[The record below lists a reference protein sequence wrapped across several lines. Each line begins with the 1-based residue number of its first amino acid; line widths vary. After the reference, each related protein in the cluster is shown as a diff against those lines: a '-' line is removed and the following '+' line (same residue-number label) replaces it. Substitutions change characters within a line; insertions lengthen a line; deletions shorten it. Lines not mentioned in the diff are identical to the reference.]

1 MEEMEK
7 LQPVIQRQLTER
19 QELQENNLKAQL
31 GVEKQ
36 QQLTLVKAE
45 HKRMAKEV
53 VEKKKRLQKVTD
65 AKNKQLAKG
74 IGMSKAE
81 IKAKQAETKQQLVED
96 MKALDDEHEKITTE
110 QTLAEEEDIDMY
122 QTRVV
127 QQLKERQDE
136 EREKLKRKQAKER
149 FELRQ
154 EEIDAKRNLTN
165 EHHEKLTAMLAK
177 HQADQSAQLEKQHSD
192 KLTLLQN
199 QHKNCITMVENQ
211 RQELLAF
218 LQKQL
223 SGEPNA
229 TFQDKVETE
238 ISKVIQEKD
247 AEDKKQQQ
255 EIAEILEQEQR
266 DLKQAQF
273 AAKQELEETKSAD
286 IEKLDALQASNVL
299 EE

>member
-1 MEEMEK
+1 MG
-7 LQPVIQRQLTER
+7 
-19 QELQENNLKAQL
+19 NLKAQL

-149 FELRQ
+149 FELCQ

-177 HQADQSAQLEKQHSD
+177 HQADQSAQLEKQ
-192 KLTLLQN
+192 Q
-199 QHKNCITMVENQ
+199 
-211 RQELLAF
+211 
-218 LQKQL
+218 

-286 IEKLDALQASNVL
+286 IEKLYALQASNVL

>member
-1 MEEMEK
+1 MG
-7 LQPVIQRQLTER
+7 
-19 QELQENNLKAQL
+19 NLKAQL

-136 EREKLKRKQAKER
+136 EREKLKKNKQKKDLNFVKKKLMQKE
-149 FELRQ
+149 
-154 EEIDAKRNLTN
+154 I
-165 EHHEKLTAMLAK
+165 
-177 HQADQSAQLEKQHSD
+177 
-192 KLTLLQN
+192 
-199 QHKNCITMVENQ
+199 
-211 RQELLAF
+211 
-218 LQKQL
+218 
-223 SGEPNA
+223 
-229 TFQDKVETE
+229 
-238 ISKVIQEKD
+238 
-247 AEDKKQQQ
+247 
-255 EIAEILEQEQR
+255 
-266 DLKQAQF
+266 
-273 AAKQELEETKSAD
+273 
-286 IEKLDALQASNVL
+286 
-299 EE
+299 